1 MNPRLPHQGDA
12 AAPDAELRAQVVVL
26 RDVVMQ
32 GQVALARPRGRDNQ
46 GTGGQQVP
54 AQLSTPGLVSVQSSR
69 KPKPDAP
76 TQGMEASTPTGSPG
90 SAPDAWADLARVEEE
105 ARQRGYEEGFAKGSI
120 EGRAR
125 GDEESRLLAAQAAEK
140 ASRDLEAHAERMTRE
155 LKQQAQAGYQARVQ
169 VLDGLIE
176 ALPPRI
182 EARLAAAED
191 DMLALCF
198 EVICRTLGE
207 GVMHPEA
214 VRAQLA
220 QAMDRLRSRK
230 LVAIHMHPDDLAV
243 LQKGQGLTQ
252 GLQGGLG
259 GADVQ
264 WVASADVAL
273 GGCILQS
280 PEGGLDARFETQL
293 AALRELLLKTRAAA
307 RAVEA

>member
-1 MNPRLPHQGDA
+1 MNPGLPQQGEASAPNADA
-12 AAPDAELRAQVVVL
+12 RAQAVVL

-32 GQVALARPRGRDNQ
+32 GQVALARPRGRDA
-46 GTGGQQVP
+46 QQVP
-54 AQLSTPGLVSVQSSR
+54 TQPSPPGLVSVPTSR
-69 KPKPDAP
+69 NPKPDASV
-76 TQGMEASTPTGSPG
+76 QSTEVPVLAGSTG

-125 GDEESRLLAAQAAEK
+125 GDEESRQLAAQAAEK
-140 ASRDLEAHAERMTRE
+140 ASRELEDHVERMTRE

-169 VLDGLIE
+169 VLDGLI
-176 ALPPRI
+176 ATLPQKI
-182 EARLAAAED
+182 DARLAAAED

-198 EVICRTLGE
+198 EVVCRTLGDS
-207 GVMHPEA
+207 VAQPEA

-230 LVAIHMHPDDLAV
+230 LVAIHMHPDDLAM
-243 LQKGQGLTQ
+243 LQKGHGLSQGL
-252 GLQGGLG
+252 LG

-264 WVASADVAL
+264 WVGSADVAL

-293 AALRELLLKTRAAA
+293 TALRELLLQTRATA

>member
-1 MNPRLPHQGDA
+1 MSPGLPYQGDA
-12 AAPDAELRAQVVVL
+12 SAPGTDARAQVVVL

-32 GQVALARPRGRDNQ
+32 GQVALVRPRGRDSQ
-46 GTGGQQVP
+46 AAGGQQVP
-54 AQLSTPGLVSVQSSR
+54 AQPFSQGQVSMPPGR
-69 KPKPDAP
+69 NPKPGAP
-76 TQGMEASTPTGSPG
+76 ARGTETSMPAGLPG
-90 SAPDAWADLARVEEE
+90 SATDVWADLARVEEE

-125 GDEESRLLAAQAAEK
+125 GEEDSRLLAAQAAEK
-140 ASRDLEAHAERMTRE
+140 ASRDLEDHAERMTRE
-155 LKQQAQAGYQARVQ
+155 LKRQAQAGYQARVQ
-169 VLDGLIE
+169 VLDGLIA

-198 EVICRTLGE
+198 EVICRTMGE
-207 GVMHPEA
+207 GVVQPEA

-220 QAMDRLRSRK
+220 QAMDRLRSRQ
-230 LVAIHMHPDDLAV
+230 LVAIHLHPDDLAM
-243 LQKGQGLTQ
+243 LQKGHGLSQGL
-252 GLQGGLG
+252 LLG

-264 WVASADVAL
+264 WIASADVAL

-293 AALRELLLKTRAAA
+293 ATLRELLLQTRAAA